1 MQTLSST
8 RALEKPSNCCTF
20 WGRGRGWRRGGEMYK
35 EKEKEMYERT
45 CVHMMWDGKERG
57 DYGMV
62 GKERGKLGRKGLGG
76 NSN

>member
-1 MQTLSST
+1 
-8 RALEKPSNCCTF
+8 
-20 WGRGRGWRRGGEMYK
+20 MYK